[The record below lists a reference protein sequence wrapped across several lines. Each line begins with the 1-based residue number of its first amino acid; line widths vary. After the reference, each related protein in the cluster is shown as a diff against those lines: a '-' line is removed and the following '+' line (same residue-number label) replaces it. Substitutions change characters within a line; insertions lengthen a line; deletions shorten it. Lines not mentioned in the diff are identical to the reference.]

1 MSLKL
6 SRREWLAGAAVGVAA
21 GTAHGLPPEQKG
33 TTPEFKYALN
43 TATIMGQKL
52 SLAKEVEIT
61 AKAGYDAI
69 EPWLSKLEEHVKDGG
84 SLEDVGKK
92 TRDVGLAIPDVIG
105 FFEWI
110 VEDDGRRKKGMEE
123 AKRAMDLVQRIGGLR
138 LAAPPV
144 GATDKVGPSLAKA
157 AERYRALLELGDTMG
172 VVPVAEIWGF
182 SKTLGRLSDA
192 AYVAIESGHRKA
204 CVLADVFHLY
214 KGGSGYD
221 GIRLLSAAALPIIH
235 VNDYPADP
243 PREKITDAQRV
254 YPGDG
259 VAPLKGLFRDLK
271 GLGFQGYLSLEVF
284 NRGYWKQD
292 ALVVARTGL
301 EKMRAAVRAGL
312 E

>member
-1 MSLKL
+1 MRSKL
-6 SRREWLAGAAVGVAA
+6 SRREWLAGAAIGVAA
-21 GTAHGLPPEQKG
+21 GVARGGPPEPKPG
-33 TTPEFKYALN
+33 PEFKYALN
-43 TATIMGQKL
+43 AATIMGQKL

-84 SLEDVGKK
+84 SLKDIGKQ
-92 TRDVGLAIPDVIG
+92 TRDVGLAIPDVIA

-110 VEDDGRRKKGMEE
+110 VDDDARRKKGMEE
-123 AKRAMDLVQRIGGLR
+123 AKRAMDVVQQVGGLR

-144 GATDKVGPSLAKA
+144 GATDKTGSSLQKA
-157 AERYRALLELGDTMG
+157 ADRYRALLELGDTMG
-172 VVPVAEIWGF
+172 VVPVAEVWGF
-182 SKTLGRLSDA
+182 SKTLGRLSEA
-192 AYVAIESGHRKA
+192 AHVAIETGHPKA

-214 KGGSGYD
+214 KGGSGYG

-259 VAPLKGLFRDLK
+259 VAPLKSLFRDLK

-284 NRGYWKQD
+284 NRAYWKQD
-292 ALVVARTGL
+292 PLVVARTGL
-301 EKMRAAVRAGL
+301 EKMRAAVRAGPG
-312 E
+312 

>member
-1 MSLKL
+1 MHSKL

-21 GTAHGLPPEQKG
+21 GVARGGPPQPKPG
-33 TTPEFKYALN
+33 QEFKYALN
-43 TATIMGQKL
+43 TATIMGQEL
-52 SLAKEVEIT
+52 SLAKEIEVA
-61 AKAGYDAI
+61 AKAGYDGI
-69 EPWLSKLEEHVKDGG
+69 EPWLSKLDKHVKDGG
-84 SLEDVGKK
+84 SLEDIGKQA
-92 TRDVGLAIPDVIG
+92 RDLGLAIPDVIG
-105 FFEWI
+105 FIEWI
-110 VEDDGRRKKGMEE
+110 VDDEGRRKKGMEE
-123 AKRAMDLVQRIGGLR
+123 AKRAMDVVQRVGGLR

-144 GATDKVGPSLAKA
+144 GATDKGGLSLTKV
-157 AERYRALLELGDTMG
+157 AERYRALLELGDTVG
-172 VVPVAEIWGF
+172 VVPVAEVWGF
-182 SKTLGRLSDA
+182 SKTLGRLSEA
-192 AYVAIESGHRKA
+192 AFVAIETGHRKA

-259 VAPLKGLFRDLK
+259 VAPLKTFFRDLK
-271 GLGFQGYLSLEVF
+271 GLAFQGYLSLEVF

-301 EKMRAAVRAGL
+301 EKMRMAVRAGL
-312 E
+312 G

>member
-1 MSLKL
+1 
-6 SRREWLAGAAVGVAA
+6 V
-21 GTAHGLPPEQKG
+21 
-33 TTPEFKYALN
+33 
-43 TATIMGQKL
+43 MGQNL
-52 SLAKEVEIT
+52 SLTREIEIT

-69 EPWLSKLEEHVKDGG
+69 EPWVSKMEKHVKDGG
-84 SLEDVGKK
+84 SLKDIGKQAK
-92 TRDVGLAIPDVIG
+92 DVGLAIPDVIG

-110 VEDDGRRKKGMEE
+110 VDDEGRRKKGLE
-123 AKRAMDLVQRIGGLR
+123 AAKQAMDLVQRIGGIR

-144 GATDKVGPSLAKA
+144 GATDTTGLNLQKG
-157 AERYRALLELGDTMG
+157 AERYRALLELGDKMG
-172 VVPVAEIWGF
+172 VVPVAEVWGF
-182 SKTLGRLSDA
+182 SKTLGRLSEA
-192 AYVAIESGHRKA
+192 AHVAIETGHPKA

-214 KGGSGYD
+214 KGGSGYG

-259 VAPLKGLFRDLK
+259 VAPLKALFRDLK

-284 NRGYWKQD
+284 NREYWKQD
-292 ALVVARTGL
+292 ALVSARTGL
-301 EKMRAAVRAGL
+301 ERMRAAVQASL